1 MATIL
6 AADDDPKLLS
16 VMHRLLVYEGYQVL
30 TATNGREALVS
41 TQQHRPDV
49 VVLDWRMPEMDG
61 IAVVKALR
69 GAGDHTMVLML
80 SSRDSVEDRVEGLD
94 SGADDCLSKPFVLS
108 ELMARIR
115 SLLRRPQ
122 GGNSEPLVYSDLTL
136 NCAMREGRRGDRT
149 LSLTCREFELLRYF
163 MRHPRQVLS
172 RTQILADVW
181 CYDFNG
187 DDSVV
192 EVYISYLRKK
202 TEAGGEE
209 RLIQTVRGVGYILRE
224 L

>member
-6 AADDDPKLLS
+6 AVADDPKLLS
-16 VMHRLLVYEGYQVL
+16 VMQRLLVCEGYQVL

-94 SGADDCLSKPFVLS
+94 SGADDCLSKPFALS
-108 ELMARIR
+108 ELTARIR

-122 GGNSEPLVYSDLTL
+122 EGASEPLVYSDLYL
-136 NCAMREGRRGDRT
+136 NCATRESRRGDRI
-149 LSLTCREFELLRYF
+149 LSLTCKEFDLLRYL

-187 DDSVV
+187 DDNIV
-192 EVYISYLRKK
+192 EVYVGYLRRK
-202 TEAGGEE
+202 TEARGEA